1 MVSRGLL
8 LICTFVRHM
17 FALTGTLD
25 IYVCWGASCLV
36 VSLVQAALL
45 DFA

>member
-8 LICTFVRHM
+8 LICTFVCHM

-25 IYVCWGASCLV
+25 TYMCVGASYLV
-36 VSLVQAALL
+36 ISLVQAALL